1 MWANIVRSESENKN
15 YSLSFSHLLN
25 SLFFP
30 LFIKIIYIAWIAK
43 RVIAWT
49 AILRVIH
56 DYICQFDNFM
66 EWLNSAKQDQSLPN

>member
-30 LFIKIIYIAWIAK
+30 LFIKIIYIAWIAIL

-56 DYICQFDNFM
+56 VII
-66 EWLNSAKQDQSLPN
+66 SANLRILWSG